1 MKEVLILITTESNY
15 ERAKNLAKMLIE
27 KKLAACVSIKNI
39 DSIFKWEGD
48 IEEITELEITIKTK
62 PELKKELIS
71 FLKKMTTYNIP
82 QILYQKFHA
91 KKEYYD
97 WLIQTT

>member
-15 ERAKNLAKMLIE
+15 ERAKNLANMLIE

-82 QILYQKFHA
+82 QILYQKFYA
-91 KKEYYD
+91 EKEYYD